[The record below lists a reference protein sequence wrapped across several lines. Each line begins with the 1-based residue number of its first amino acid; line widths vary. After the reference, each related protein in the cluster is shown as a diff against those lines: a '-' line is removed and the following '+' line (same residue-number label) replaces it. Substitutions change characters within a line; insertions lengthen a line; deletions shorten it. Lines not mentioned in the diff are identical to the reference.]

1 MLTFQELAFFALAAL
16 VLVLTPG
23 PNMIYCISRTLCQG
37 RGAGLVS
44 LGGVVLGFV
53 AHLLAAS
60 FGLTALLLAVPLAFD
75 TIKHAGAAY
84 LLWLAWQAV
93 KPGGLVVFAPTLAAK
108 AAALPS
114 EGAVRGLGR
123 PGAAMPFETREL
135 PHDPPC
141 KLFLMGLMTN
151 LLNPKVAM
159 FYLSFFPQFLHPE
172 RGELLRQ
179 SLSLGAVQIGVST
192 GVNTVLICFA
202 AAIAGFLNRN
212 ISWMRVQRYVM
223 GTVLGL
229 LALRLL
235 TEKRAAA

>member
-1 MLTFQELAFFALAAL
+1 MLTVQELAWFALAAL

-23 PNMIYCISRTLCQG
+23 PNMIYCISRALCQG
-37 RGAGLVS
+37 RSARLVS

-53 AHLLAAS
+53 VHLLAAS

-75 TIKHAGAAY
+75 TIKLAGAMY

-93 KPGGLVVFAPTLAAK
+93 KPGGLA
-108 AAALPS
+108 
-114 EGAVRGLGR
+114 
-123 PGAAMPFETREL
+123 PFEPREL
-135 PHDPPC
+135 PHDPPRT
-141 KLFLMGLMTN
+141 LFLMGFMTN

-172 RGELLRQ
+172 RGELLLQ
-179 SLSLGAVQIGVST
+179 SLSLGGVHIGVSA
-192 GVNTVLICFA
+192 GVNTVLVCFA
-202 AAIAGFLNRN
+202 AGMAGFLNRN
-212 ISWMRVQRYVM
+212 RRWMRVQRYVM

>member
-1 MLTFQELAFFALAAL
+1 MLTVQELAWFALAAL

-37 RGAGLVS
+37 RSAGLMS

-53 AHLLAAS
+53 VHLLAAS

-75 TIKHAGAAY
+75 TIKLAGAMY

-93 KPGGLVVFAPTLAAK
+93 KPGGLA
-108 AAALPS
+108 
-114 EGAVRGLGR
+114 
-123 PGAAMPFETREL
+123 PFETREL
-135 PHDPPC
+135 PHDPPRT
-141 KLFLMGLMTN
+141 LFLMGFMTN

-172 RGELLRQ
+172 RGELLLQ
-179 SLSLGAVQIGVST
+179 SLSLGTVQIGIST
-192 GVNTVLICFA
+192 GVNTVLVCFA
-202 AAIAGFLNRN
+202 AGMAGFLNRN
-212 ISWMRVQRYVM
+212 RRWMRVQRYVM
-223 GTVLGL
+223 GSVLGL

-235 TEKRAAA
+235 SEKRAAA

>member
-1 MLTFQELAFFALAAL
+1 MLTVQELAWFALAAL

-23 PNMIYCISRTLCQG
+23 PNMIYCISRALCQG
-37 RGAGLVS
+37 RSAGLVS

-75 TIKHAGAAY
+75 TIKLAGAMY

-93 KPGGLVVFAPTLAAK
+93 KPGGLA
-108 AAALPS
+108 
-114 EGAVRGLGR
+114 
-123 PGAAMPFETREL
+123 PFETREL
-135 PHDPPC
+135 PHDPPRT
-141 KLFLMGLMTN
+141 LFLMGFMTN

-172 RGELLRQ
+172 RGELLLQ
-179 SLSLGAVQIGVST
+179 SLSLGTVQIGIST
-192 GVNTVLICFA
+192 GVNAVLVCFA
-202 AAIAGFLNRN
+202 AGMAGFLNRN
-212 ISWMRVQRYVM
+212 RRWMRVQRYVM

-235 TEKRAAA
+235 SEKRAAA

>member
-1 MLTFQELAFFALAAL
+1 MLTLQELGWFALAAL

-37 RGAGLVS
+37 RAAGLVS
-44 LGGVVLGFV
+44 LGGVLLGFV
-53 AHLLAAS
+53 AHLLAAAL
-60 FGLTALLLAVPLAFD
+60 GLTALLMAVPLAFD
-75 TIKHAGAAY
+75 AIKLAGAAY

-93 KPGGLVVFAPTLAAK
+93 KPGGVAPFQA
-108 AAALPS
+108 
-114 EGAVRGLGR
+114 
-123 PGAAMPFETREL
+123 REL
-135 PHDPPC
+135 PVDPPAT
-141 KLFLMGLMTN
+141 LFRMGLLTN

-172 RGELLRQ
+172 RGDLLLQ
-179 SLSLGAVQIGVST
+179 SLTLGAVQISVST
-192 GVNTVLICFA
+192 SVNTVLICFA